1 MTPASLTRLALVGVA
16 AVSLTAL
23 AVAPAGATSSHH
35 PSHHQPKPKTVPV
48 RLLSINDFH
57 GNLEAPTGSSGRI
70 ADENG
75 VFVQGTGGAA
85 TLATAIKKSWA
96 AGQTQVVAAGDL
108 IGASPL
114 LSAAYHDEPTVQ
126 TLGEMGLDVSSVGN
140 HEYDEGMAELLR
152 IQNGGCNPTDGCSPA
167 GKWKGAEFQYLA
179 ANVVDKNGK
188 HPLPPVAIRVVNGVK
203 IGYIGLVTKNTPNIV
218 TPAGVAGLTFQ
229 DEVEAGNR
237 ASQWLT
243 RQGVKAQVVLVHEG
257 DSVSSGASPDA
268 CPLTTTVGK
277 TIATNLDAAVDVVIM
292 GHSHQAYVCTTTD
305 PKGQTRYFTQGSSFG
320 RVLTQIDFKVDL
332 KTKDVDRSSVKADNK
347 VVAATSA
354 FITNAAGSVNS
365 GPYTGATYAAD
376 TKINNLVNYW
386 KDAVSEKADAP
397 IGKITGDISN
407 TSASASP
414 AGELPL
420 GNLIADAQLAA
431 AKSDGGN
438 ADIALMNPG
447 GIRTSLTYAQSGSE
461 GDGVVTYGEAFAV
474 QPFNNLLQ
482 AVTLTG
488 AQLKTVLEQQF
499 YTGSLVARSPLILQ
513 PSSNLTYT
521 YSASAPLGGKV
532 SNIAINGV
540 PVTDTQSVRV
550 AANNFLVGGG
560 DTFPAFTLGTDLWT
574 WSGGFDVDAFTKYLG
589 ANSPVS
595 PPALTHITKVS

>member
-1 MTPASLTRLALVGVA
+1 MAGLVVA
-16 AVSLTAL
+16 AGA
-23 AVAPAGATSSHH
+23 AVAAGPADATTGAV
-35 PSHHQPKPKTVPV
+35 QKAKTQKSTPV
-48 RLLSINDFH
+48 RLLTVNDFH
-57 GNLEAPTGSSGRI
+57 GNLETPTGSSGRI

-85 TLATAIKKSWA
+85 TLATAIKRNWA
-96 AGQTQVVAAGDL
+96 YGQTQVVASGDL

-126 TLGEMGLDVSSVGN
+126 VLGEMGLRVSSVGN

-179 ANVVDKNGK
+179 ANVVDDDGE
-188 HPLPPVAIRVVNGVK
+188 HPLPPIAVRTVNGVK
-203 IGYIGLVTKNTPNIV
+203 VGYIGLVTKNTPNIV

-243 RQGVKAQVVLVHEG
+243 RHGVKVQVALVHEG
-257 DSVSSGASPDA
+257 DSVASGASPDS

-320 RVLTQIDFKVDL
+320 RVLTRIDFKVDS
-332 KTKDVDRSSVKADNK
+332 KTHDVIRSSVAADNK
-347 VVAATSA
+347 VVATSA
-354 FITNAAGSVNS
+354 AYITNAAGTANS
-365 GPYTGATYAAD
+365 GPYTGTTYAAD
-376 TKINNLVNYW
+376 PKIDNLVNYW
-386 KDAVSEKADAP
+386 KDAVSEKADMP
-397 IGKITGDISN
+397 VGKITGDISN
-407 TSASASP
+407 TSGSASP

-420 GNLIADAQLAA
+420 GNVIADAQLAA
-431 AKSDGGN
+431 AKRDGGN

-499 YTGSLVARSPLILQ
+499 YTGSLVPRTALILQ

-521 YSASAPLGGKV
+521 YSASAAPGSKV
-532 SNIAINGV
+532 SGIAINGV

-550 AANNFLVGGG
+550 AANNFLVTGG
-560 DTFPAFTLGTDLWT
+560 DTFPAFTLGTDVWT
-574 WSGGFDVDAFTKYLG
+574 WSGGFDVDALTQYLE